1 MTQQIER
8 MYMQKNDRFTSKREL
23 TLIAI
28 LKYANHSS
36 LDRTQKKKRKEKKKD
51 LINTY

>member
-23 TLIAI
+23 SLIAI

-36 LDRTQKKKRKEKKKD
+36 LDRTQKKRKEKKKD